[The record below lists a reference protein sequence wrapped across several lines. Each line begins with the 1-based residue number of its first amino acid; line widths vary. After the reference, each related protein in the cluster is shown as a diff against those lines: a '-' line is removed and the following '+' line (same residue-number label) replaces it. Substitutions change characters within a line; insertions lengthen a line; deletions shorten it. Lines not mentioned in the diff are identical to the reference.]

1 MLNEMRYG
9 TLSQRSIARFR
20 QLSREITYEDG
31 IGPWLPS
38 SFPLRQD
45 VDSSNNLRL
54 SRLRGESKTFYAKD
68 SGSAGDEQRKK
79 LLDNFMAQ
87 EVLHLTIGAQ
97 VMLIKNIDETLVN
110 GSVGIVVAFESPLS
124 FAQEFELSKERGQG
138 DGVERSHSDVS
149 FVGDAPPGPRAA
161 KALSLE
167 EAKKKRPVINFNS
180 PGGFLRRV
188 MLEPETW
195 KVELPSGE
203 IQASRIQVC
212 LL

>member
-1 MLNEMRYG
+1 MALIHG
-9 TLSQRSIARFR
+9 FFF
-20 QLSREITYEDG
+20 
-31 IGPWLPS
+31 

-68 SGSAGDEQRKK
+68 GGSAGDEQRKK

-110 GSVGIVVAFESPLS
+110 GSVGIVVAFDSPLTY
-124 FAQEFELSKERGQG
+124 AQEFELSRELEK
-138 DGVERSHSDVS
+138 DGGIERSHSDVS
-149 FVGDAPPGPRAA
+149 IVGDAPAGPRAA
-161 KALSLE
+161 KAISPD
-167 EAKKKRPVINFNS
+167 EARKKRPVVNFNS
-180 PGGFLRRV
+180 PGGLLRRV

-212 LL
+212 SLWSRVLIR

>member
-1 MLNEMRYG
+1 M
-9 TLSQRSIARFR
+9 
-20 QLSREITYEDG
+20 
-31 IGPWLPS
+31 
-38 SFPLRQD
+38 
-45 VDSSNNLRL
+45 DSSNNLRL

-68 SGSAGDEQRKK
+68 GGLAGDEQRKK

-110 GSVGIVVAFESPLS
+110 GSVGIVVAFESPLT
-124 FAQEFELSKERGQG
+124 FAQAFEHSKERGQG
-138 DGVERSHSDVS
+138 DGVEQSHSDVS
-149 FVGDAPPGPRAA
+149 FVGDAPSGPWAA

-167 EAKKKRPVINFNS
+167 EAKKKRPVVNFNS
-180 PGGFLRRV
+180 PGGLLRRV

-203 IQASRIQVC
+203 IQASRIQVYARC
-212 LL
+212 DDTNSSYVNRLPSILSFCRGLCPYINHRARHSRG

>member
-1 MLNEMRYG
+1 MVP
-9 TLSQRSIARFR
+9 T
-20 QLSREITYEDG
+20 
-31 IGPWLPS
+31 

-68 SGSAGDEQRKK
+68 GGSAGDEQRKK

-110 GSVGIVVAFESPLS
+110 GSVGIVVAFESPLA
-124 FAQEFELSKERGQG
+124 FAREFELSKERGQG
-138 DGVERSHSDVS
+138 DGAERSHSDVS
-149 FVGDAPPGPRAA
+149 FVGDALSGQAA

-167 EAKKKRPVINFNS
+167 EAKKKRPVVNFNS

-212 LL
+212 PLR

>member
-1 MLNEMRYG
+1 MSPTGRGPDPQL
-9 TLSQRSIARFR
+9 RF
-20 QLSREITYEDG
+20 
-31 IGPWLPS
+31 

-45 VDSSNNLRL
+45 VESSNNLRL

-68 SGSAGDEQRKK
+68 GGLAGDEQRKR
-79 LLDNFMAQ
+79 LLDNFMAP

-110 GSVGIVVAFESPLS
+110 GSVGIVVAFEAPLT
-124 FAQEFELSKERGQG
+124 FAQEFAKEFELSKEQAQG
-138 DGVERSHSDVS
+138 DVVEQSHAGVS
-149 FVGDAPPGPRAA
+149 FVGDAPSGPRDA
-161 KALSLE
+161 KALSPD
-167 EAKKKRPVINFNS
+167 EARKKRPVVNFKS

-203 IQASRIQVC
+203 IQASRTQVC
-212 LL
+212 SL